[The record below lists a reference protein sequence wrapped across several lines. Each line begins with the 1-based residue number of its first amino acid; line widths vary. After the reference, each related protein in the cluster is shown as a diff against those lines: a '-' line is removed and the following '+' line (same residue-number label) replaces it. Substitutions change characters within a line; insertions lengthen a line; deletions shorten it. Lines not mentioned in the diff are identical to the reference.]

1 MNISDWIHERRYVD
15 LPANTTQC
23 EVDFFA
29 NTRFHQVTYAN
40 LLTHHYPNRPNHRY
54 DLSVGCGIDVLAFYI
69 PFHFHSPPRPWG
81 IYIKEDGVSYLK
93 DKFSQTIDQSIPLSF
108 DDATDLALRTL
119 FLHELGHFGV
129 EMLHTELENIR
140 ALAQNNITYHNY
152 VNEKNNNP
160 QLEHNEEAFCNWNVK
175 RQSMSFKFE
184 VANVEID
191 YYPLIDDF
199 MRNQP
204 PGYRNFTEISNLNY
218 GNYVIGNNQEHIFYD
233 YVNRTKFRRHL
244 GLKMVTRPN
253 PKVPLYLVQSPP

>member
-108 DDATDLALRTL
+108 DGEVMSDVESKMLDWNSVEKVSVDAIFWL
-119 FLHELGHFGV
+119 FWINF
-129 EMLHTELENIR
+129 ML
-140 ALAQNNITYHNY
+140 
-152 VNEKNNNP
+152 
-160 QLEHNEEAFCNWNVK
+160 
-175 RQSMSFKFE
+175 
-184 VANVEID
+184 
-191 YYPLIDDF
+191 LI
-199 MRNQP
+199 MHK
-204 PGYRNFTEISNLNY
+204 TTS
-218 GNYVIGNNQEHIFYD
+218 
-233 YVNRTKFRRHL
+233 
-244 GLKMVTRPN
+244 
-253 PKVPLYLVQSPP
+253 